1 MKASERFSQVIQVAV
16 TKVSKN
22 KNVLDE
28 VQQPNNDLAEQ
39 QIIDR
44 AKDIIM
50 RQRNL
55 NETEANVMLINM
67 AAKKRMKIVD
77 LANQLIDVAKMLTI

>member
-1 MKASERFSQVIQVAV
+1 MKASERFSQVIQAAV

-55 NETEANVMLINM
+55 NETEAYDMLINM